1 MASLQQIF
9 YFIMF
14 CLEYE
19 QFTIKLPCKKI
30 ILNLKTYAIYLINQ
44 FIELKPIKTKR
55 SLGSL
60 LEKYMNV

>member
-44 FIELKPIKTKR
+44 FIE
-55 SLGSL
+55 
-60 LEKYMNV
+60 